1 MGYDSPV
8 RALTSLLAGAFLLAC
23 GAATDLEGTDPSGA
37 SASVPAPAAR
47 SPQPP
52 AFPTSAAVPP
62 APPVCQPCDADDEC
76 GGLQVSC
83 VAGDHGG
90 FCAPGCT
97 KEGFCRPDQVCTWVH
112 DPRGQLW
119 HACLPAGGPCT
130 MPIGGAATSAH
141 PVLHAGASAGP
152 QAGTW

>member
-1 MGYDSPV
+1 V
-8 RALTSLLAGAFLLAC
+8 AAWLLAC
-23 GAATDLEGTDPSGA
+23 GAATDLDG
-37 SASVPAPAAR
+37 SALSSDEAPAPAAR
-47 SPQPP
+47 SSQPP
-52 AFPTSAAVPP
+52 SFPTSAAVPP
-62 APPVCQPCDADDEC
+62 APPQCRPCEADDEC
-76 GGLQVSC
+76 GGLEYAC
-83 VAGDHGG
+83 VAGDRGG

-130 MPIGGAATSAH
+130 MPAERS
-141 PVLHAGASAGP
+141 VLRSGLKVGR

>member
-1 MGYDSPV
+1 MLWRPM
-8 RALTSLLAGAFLLAC
+8 RALVALLAASALLAC
-23 GAATDLEGTDPSGA
+23 GAATDLEGSAPSGDA
-37 SASVPAPAAR
+37 DPGPAAR
-47 SPQPP
+47 SSQPP
-52 AFPTSAAVPP
+52 SFPTSAAVAPP
-62 APPVCQPCDADDEC
+62 PPVCQRCDADDEC
-76 GGLQVSC
+76 GGLDHDC

-130 MPIGGAATSAH
+130 MPIDTTPSAH
-141 PVLHAGASAGP
+141 PVLRSGANAGP